1 MNIKNL
7 SLSFGVQEVF
17 DDVNLNIGNNEKV
30 GVIGVNGAGK
40 TTFFKV
46 IMGLIQPDSGRI
58 ILENNSR
65 IGLLPQVINDEV
77 PSLNIN
83 VFDFIMSG
91 RPINELNNEKKHWF
105 TNENFYRFLFYGELD
120 TAECDAHFR
129 LK

>member
-1 MNIKNL
+1 MRGRQL
-7 SLSFGVQEVF
+7 
-17 DDVNLNIGNNEKV
+17 
-30 GVIGVNGAGK
+30 
-40 TTFFKV
+40 FKV

-91 RPINELNNEKKHWF
+91 RPINELNNELQNVYEEISKEQDEKNKK
-105 TNENFYRFLFYGELD
+105 FYLK
-120 TAECDAHFR
+120 R
-129 LK
+129 LIQYNKDWNIGIIIVQKVFC